1 MEAART
7 KTRTFYSHTTCKCWL
22 LTWLIRFYFPILFN
36 ITESGKILLDYR
48 YILFV
53 FLRYWLLKNTRA
65 CKTVFCMQAMIRS
78 LDKHECDMCILHGKK
93 ITYVSF
99 FHNAMI
105 FKNCVYSKN
114 IVKEMIYYVIVSLD
128 LCVFHVFWEYSMY
141 IPTKCANKNQCITF
155 TFGKE

>member
-1 MEAART
+1 
-7 KTRTFYSHTTCKCWL
+7 
-22 LTWLIRFYFPILFN
+22 
-36 ITESGKILLDYR
+36 
-48 YILFV
+48 
-53 FLRYWLLKNTRA
+53 
-65 CKTVFCMQAMIRS
+65 
-78 LDKHECDMCILHGKK
+78 
-93 ITYVSF
+93 
-99 FHNAMI
+99 MI